1 MSQKI
6 ENVLISLSDKSD
18 IEKVLKV
25 LKKYKINIISSG
37 GTYKE
42 IIKLGYSCTEISKYT
57 KFNEMLDGRVKT
69 LHPKIHAGILSK
81 RSNKKHKVTSSDVT
95 FSFICAFFLNLLN
108 SFLRELPSIT
118 AMLKVLL

>member
-37 GTYKE
+37 GTYKD

-57 KFNEMLDGRVKT
+57 NFNEMLDVEPINRAIKNEDVAAYET
-69 LHPKIHAGILSK
+69 NDFWRCVDSK
-81 RSNKKHKVTSSDVT
+81 RDLDFVRSLWDQGNASWIV
-95 FSFICAFFLNLLN
+95 
-108 SFLRELPSIT
+108 
-118 AMLKVLL
+118 

>member
-81 RSNKKHKVTSSDVT
+81 R
-95 FSFICAFFLNLLN
+95 
-108 SFLRELPSIT
+108 
-118 AMLKVLL
+118 